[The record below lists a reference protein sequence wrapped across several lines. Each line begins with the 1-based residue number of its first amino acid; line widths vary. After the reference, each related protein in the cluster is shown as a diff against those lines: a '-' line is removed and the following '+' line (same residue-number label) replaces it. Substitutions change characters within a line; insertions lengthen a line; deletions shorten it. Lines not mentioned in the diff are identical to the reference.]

1 MDVDLP
7 DVPVHSKKTV
17 KRLNFVDKRCDDTVA
32 NEKLKLVLITTSE
45 LPITK
50 RKKLW
55 KDLPNTKRKKL
66 WQIWNNKGSY
76 CCMEKIEE
84 KEFGLKVCKTFVDN
98 DEMLFQHWDRDHDLG
113 ANV

>member
-7 DVPVHSKKTV
+7 DVPVHSKKTE

-55 KDLPNTKRKKL
+55 KDLPNTKRKSCGESKTIKAATVVWRKL
-66 WQIWNNKGSY
+66 KRKN
-76 CCMEKIEE
+76 
-84 KEFGLKVCKTFVDN
+84 FV
-98 DEMLFQHWDRDHDLG
+98 
-113 ANV
+113 